1 MCYWSLA
8 GKSIPTKDATN
19 RTIPIESKKYTE
31 RDSRLMPYCNLWSPV
46 DRSGLYRAPWGSL
59 MAKKLKIEYDA
70 AIVAEA
76 EKYYAAHPMGAAA
89 QRHPHIRI
97 DHGRYIASTA
107 RSIKGGVIGFGTS
120 IASALRAFDE
130 LYARTPWPRA
140 R

>member
-1 MCYWSLA
+1 MKRPAERLA
-8 GKSIPTKDATN
+8 RPLNLRVSFRCSGCSRNA
-19 RTIPIESKKYTE
+19 RT
-31 RDSRLMPYCNLWSPV
+31 
-46 DRSGLYRAPWGSL
+46 
-59 MAKKLKIEYDA
+59 
-70 AIVAEA
+70 
-76 EKYYAAHPMGAAA
+76 AAHPMGAAA